1 MNPHRALIAIIDDEV
16 AVRRALARLLDAAGY
31 RVEQFAAG
39 GEFLAS
45 LRDHAPDCLVLDL
58 HMPGM
63 DGFAV
68 LQAIGRLTPRLP
80 VVVITG
86 HDTPETRQRV
96 AATMSCAYLRKPID
110 SSLLLDTM
118 TEAMSTITHPPL
130 NTDHAS

>member
-1 MNPHRALIAIIDDEV
+1 VNAHRALIAIIDDEV

-31 RVEQFAAG
+31 RVEQFAGG

-45 LRDHAPDCLVLDL
+45 LRDHVPDCLVLDL

-68 LQAIGRLTPRLP
+68 LQAIGQLRPRLP

-86 HDTPETRQRV
+86 HDTPEARQRV
-96 AATMSCAYLRKPID
+96 AATACCACLRKPID
-110 SSLLLDTM
+110 SSLLIDTM
-118 TEAMSTITHPPL
+118 TEAMAPKTHPPSITGL
-130 NTDHAS
+130 DT